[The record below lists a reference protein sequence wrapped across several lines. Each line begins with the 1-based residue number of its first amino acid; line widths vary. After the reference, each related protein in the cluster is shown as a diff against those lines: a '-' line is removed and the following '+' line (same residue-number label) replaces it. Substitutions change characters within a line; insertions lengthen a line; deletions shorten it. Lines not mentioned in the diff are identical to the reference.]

1 MTAAS
6 QRDSAAA
13 GRPDRRLLNTVLIVG
28 VIDAVLLVVLLYFA
42 VVDRSDAAV
51 HVLGPI
57 HGVGYL
63 LLLALT
69 GRGAVEGQ
77 WGWWFPALVLVTGG
91 PIGTIVGGIT
101 LALVYGAAGKR
112 LFAAHQHPATRLAS

>member
-91 PIGTIVGGIT
+91 PIGTIVGEVV
-101 LALVYGAAGKR
+101 LRRRVEPSAVA
-112 LFAAHQHPATRLAS
+112 

>member
-13 GRPDRRLLNTVLIVG
+13 GRPDRRLLNTVLSVG

-91 PIGTIVGGIT
+91 PIGTIVGEVV
-101 LALVYGAAGKR
+101 LRRRVEPSAVA
-112 LFAAHQHPATRLAS
+112 

>member
-1 MTAAS
+1 MTTAP
-6 QRDSAAA
+6 SAAPDLH
-13 GRPDRRLLNTVLIVG
+13 GHKRPARRLLNAVLIVG
-28 VIDAVLLVVLLYFA
+28 VLDALLLVVLLYFA

-91 PIGTIVGGIT
+91 PIGTIVGEVV
-101 LALVYGAAGKR
+101 LRRRVEPSAVA
-112 LFAAHQHPATRLAS
+112 